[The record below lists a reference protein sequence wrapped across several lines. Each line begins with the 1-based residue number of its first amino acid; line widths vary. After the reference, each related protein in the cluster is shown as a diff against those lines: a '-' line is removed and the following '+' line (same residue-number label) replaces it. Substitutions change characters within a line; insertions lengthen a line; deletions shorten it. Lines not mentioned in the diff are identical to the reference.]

1 MRGGAGEGGAG
12 EGGGRGAGG
21 GGLGDG
27 GGGGGRGEGAPQ
39 AALAHE
45 MKPSHMADKADLRA
59 AHVVT
64 PVRTDVL
71 ADGQSCATEGIRP
84 SPTAKSA
91 QVESALEPNRDSMLL
106 Y

>member
-1 MRGGAGEGGAG
+1 MRGCAG
-12 EGGGRGAGG
+12 GGGRGGRGG
-21 GGLGDG
+21 G
-27 GGGGGRGEGAPQ
+27 GEGAPQ

-71 ADGQSCATEGIRP
+71 ADGQSCAIKV
-84 SPTAKSA
+84 SKVVASVTARSA
-91 QVESALEPNRDSMLL
+91 QA
-106 Y
+106 

>member
-1 MRGGAGEGGAG
+1 MRGGAG

-59 AHVVT
+59 AHVMT

-71 ADGQSCATEGIRP
+71 ADGQSCAIKV
-84 SPTAKSA
+84 SKVVASVTARSA
-91 QVESALEPNRDSMLL
+91 QA
-106 Y
+106 

>member
-1 MRGGAGEGGAG
+1 MRGGE
-12 EGGGRGAGG
+12 GG

-27 GGGGGRGEGAPQ
+27 GGGCGGGEGAPQ

-45 MKPSHMADKADLRA
+45 MKPSHMADTADLRA

-71 ADGQSCATEGIRP
+71 ADGQSCAIKV
-84 SPTAKSA
+84 SKVVASVTARSA
-91 QVESALEPNRDSMLL
+91 QA
-106 Y
+106 

>member
-1 MRGGAGEGGAG
+1 MRGGE
-12 EGGGRGAGG
+12 GG
-21 GGLGDG
+21 GGLGGG

-45 MKPSHMADKADLRA
+45 MKPSHMADTADLRA

-71 ADGQSCATEGIRP
+71 ADGQSCATNSEKVVATV
-84 SPTAKSA
+84 TAMSA
-91 QVESALEPNRDSMLL
+91 QAESALEPNWDSMLL

>member
-1 MRGGAGEGGAG
+1 MRGCAG
-12 EGGGRGAGG
+12 GGGRGGRGG
-21 GGLGDG
+21 G
-27 GGGGGRGEGAPQ
+27 GEGAPQ

-59 AHVVT
+59 AHVMT

-71 ADGQSCATEGIRP
+71 ADGQSCATNSEKVVATV
-84 SPTAKSA
+84 TAMSA
-91 QVESALEPNRDSMLL
+91 QAESALEPNRDSMLL

>member
-1 MRGGAGEGGAG
+1 MRGG
-12 EGGGRGAGG
+12 EGGGRLGG
-21 GGLGDG
+21 G

-59 AHVVT
+59 AHVMT

-71 ADGQSCATEGIRP
+71 ADGQSCAIKV
-84 SPTAKSA
+84 SKVVASVTARSA
-91 QVESALEPNRDSMLL
+91 QA
-106 Y
+106 

>member
-1 MRGGAGEGGAG
+1 MRGGE
-12 EGGGRGAGG
+12 GG
-21 GGLGDG
+21 GGLGGG

-45 MKPSHMADKADLRA
+45 MKPSHTADTADLRA

-71 ADGQSCATEGIRP
+71 ADGQSCATFP
-84 SPTAKSA
+84 SEKVVATVTAVSA
-91 QVESALEPNRDSMLL
+91 QA
-106 Y
+106 

>member
-1 MRGGAGEGGAG
+1 MRGG
-12 EGGGRGAGG
+12 EGGGRLGG
-21 GGLGDG
+21 G

-45 MKPSHMADKADLRA
+45 MKPSHMADTADLRA

-71 ADGQSCATEGIRP
+71 ADGQSCAMKVSDLVATV
-84 SPTAKSA
+84 TAKSA
-91 QVESALEPNRDSMLL
+91 QVESALEPNWDSMLL
-106 Y
+106 